1 MDIYLHEER
10 DNTNNKQAHNQSI
23 MFKTFSF
30 YDHLKLFSYLHAL
43 KKNGSHVVMVFDCID
58 VDLSYVPTL
67 DSILISV
74 TGVMPIELS
83 SLY

>member
-1 MDIYLHEER
+1 
-10 DNTNNKQAHNQSI
+10 
-23 MFKTFSF
+23 MFKVFPF
-30 YDHLKLFSYLHAL
+30 YDHLKFFSYLHAL
-43 KKNGSHVVMVFDCID
+43 KKTGSHVVMVFYCID